1 MSSPAT
7 PTTPPPTRRRRRAVT
22 SAGGEE
28 GKSGEGR
35 EEGEEAVGGILGIWR
50 RASSDIP
57 RICPFRFLF
66 LVFLLIC
73 LFWWREMCRVFGS
86 RVVNAC
92 RALSLSLGQ
101 RRIKVL
107 NAREAVFH

>member
-35 EEGEEAVGGILGIWR
+35 EEGEEAGGGYFGNM
-50 RASSDIP
+50 ASCLVRYSP
-57 RICPFRFLF
+57 NMPFSVPIFSFSFNMSF
-66 LVFLLIC
+66 LVAGNVPS
-73 LFWWREMCRVFGS
+73 FWVTCR
-86 RVVNAC
+86 
-92 RALSLSLGQ
+92 Q
-101 RRIKVL
+101 RMSC
-107 NAREAVFH
+107 AVIELRSTSY